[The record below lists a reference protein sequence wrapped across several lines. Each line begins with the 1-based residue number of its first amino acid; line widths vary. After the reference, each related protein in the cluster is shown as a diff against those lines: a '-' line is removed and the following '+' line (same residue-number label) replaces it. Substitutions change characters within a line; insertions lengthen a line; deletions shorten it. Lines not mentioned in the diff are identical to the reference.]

1 MNYMKQ
7 IANMLGVELE
17 EEFKTN
23 EFDDYTFK
31 LTEDG
36 LRWKCDDSWK
46 GQAGFFTLEDIL
58 CNRVEIIKKPKSIL
72 TEEEK
77 EYLSYIIKPF
87 KDNIESIYKD
97 KYFYGSINDSECIE
111 IKFYDGGTMCF
122 PQFKKN
128 TMYQGMELEKEYKLE
143 DLEL

>member
-7 IANMLGVELE
+7 VANILGVELD
-17 EEFKTN
+17 EEFKNN

-31 LTEDG
+31 LTTDG

-46 GQAGFFTLEDIL
+46 WQAGFFTLEDIL
-58 CNRVEIIKKPKSIL
+58 CDRVEIVKKSKPIL

-87 KDNIESIYKD
+87 KDNIESIYK
-97 KYFYGSINDSECIE
+97 YCYGVDSECIE
-111 IKFYDGGTMCF
+111 IRFHGGCTTSF
-122 PQFKKN
+122 PPFKKN
-128 TMYQGMELEKEYKLE
+128 SMYQGMELEKEY
-143 DLEL
+143 ELGALGL